1 MAGCTGL
8 FDVLR
13 ARTEDLGPT
22 LHSRASWKDIWLN
35 IVPRDNYP
43 KGAGYVRSSFQIA
56 RSEPG
61 SEEET
66 WNAINPINS
75 ETNAS
80 GACNLTYN
88 QTYVGEHED
97 QYKPENFGLMG
108 PLVCQDDFTMY
119 WRSAEFWDMYFK
131 RLEQRNRKSVINRLG
146 NIYRTYSYKAAA
158 SNSFSYV
165 VGKWQAAQP
174 APSIV
179 DMTDYT
185 TGALGLPTSELTQEM
200 LDVTATELMEE
211 GADEGDTDAWISQ
224 GADGPQWPLYIGT
237 WMSHRLFLNNSELR
251 SDLNQSFQGWGD
263 LNPVIKRLGASRI
276 LKNFRHVINRFPARW
291 IFVPNGTTIN
301 YTSTGL
307 KSNTGVTVTYN
318 NTIGVIPGTGNPANT
333 PTPDGTD
340 ILIRIPSFVNST
352 AAFDVTKGQAGIVNG
367 VWRDPNVTVT
377 GGSSAGVASFES
389 VEVLNPLV
397 MTEEVLMPVNS
408 MPGMTLTP
416 QNYFGEW
423 KFVTGND
430 ALLGIGGCTGITDP
444 LHKQGRHF
452 AEYRHALKPVFPIFG
467 RMILFRRCPD
477 SFDTVTCS

>member
-1 MAGCTGL
+1 MACTAL

-13 ARTEDLGPT
+13 SKTEDLGPT
-22 LHSRASWKDIWLN
+22 LHARASWRDLWLN
-35 IVPRDNYP
+35 LIPRDNYP

-66 WNAINPINS
+66 WNAIQPLTS
-75 ETNAS
+75 NAS
-80 GACNLTYN
+80 GACALTYN

-97 QYKPENFGLMG
+97 QYSPENFGLMG

-119 WRSAEFWDMYFK
+119 WRSAEFWEMYFK

-146 NIYRTYSYKAAA
+146 NVYRQYSYKAAA
-158 SNSFSYV
+158 GANFAFV
-165 VGKWQAAQP
+165 VGKWQNQQP
-174 APSIV
+174 PPSIV
-179 DMTDYT
+179 DMSDYT
-185 TGALGLPTSELTQEM
+185 TGALGLPDSELTQEM
-200 LDVTATELMEE
+200 LDATAVELMEE

-251 SDLNQSFQGWGD
+251 SDINQSFQGWGD
-263 LNPVIKRLGASRI
+263 LNPVLKRLGASRI

-291 IFVPNGTTIN
+291 IYVPYGTTVN

-307 KSNTGVTVTYN
+307 MSNTGTVVTYT
-318 NTIGVIPGTGNPANT
+318 NTTAAAATNPANT
-333 PTPDGTD
+333 PTPVLNIP
-340 ILIRIPSFVNST
+340 ILLRIPSFVNST
-352 AAFDVTKGQAGIVNG
+352 ASFDVTKGQAGIVNG
-367 VWRDPNVTVT
+367 VWRDPNVTVVS
-377 GGSSAGVASFES
+377 GSSTGVASFES

-444 LHKQGRHF
+444 MHKQGRHF
-452 AEYRHALKPVFPIFG
+452 AEFRHAIKPIMAIFG
-467 RMILFRRCPD
+467 RMILFRRCA
-477 SFDTVTCS
+477 SAFDTIRCS